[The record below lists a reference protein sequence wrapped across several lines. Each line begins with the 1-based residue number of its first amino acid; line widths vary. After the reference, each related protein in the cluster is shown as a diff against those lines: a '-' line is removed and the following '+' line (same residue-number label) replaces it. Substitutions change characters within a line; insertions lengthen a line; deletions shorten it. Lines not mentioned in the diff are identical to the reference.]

1 MKNRID
7 ADFAR
12 YATPALKA
20 YDAMAVAS
28 YDAYSEL
35 AGSRP
40 KKNVNRTC
48 KNMTAAINKIAATRN
63 IDEMIALEARLQNTD
78 LEKYANSEN
87 DRKNVEQG
95 LADLQ
100 CGIHSYNMLRNTP
113 RQYEEFAKNFTDR
126 NRDKRFDVPKDGMRY
141 ALSSQLTRLQNRK
154 ALQMSEEEKVL
165 LTARRALVDA
175 IVEEYSLLQ
184 KTAVHGDDKSDK

>member
-1 MKNRID
+1 MKNRNRE
-7 ADFAR
+7 DFIE
-12 YATPALKA
+12 YTTQDLES
-20 YDAMAVAS
+20 YDHTSGVS
-28 YDAYSEL
+28 YDAYIVLES
-35 AGSRP
+35 SRP
-40 KKNVNRTC
+40 QKAVNRAC
-48 KNMTAAINKIAATRN
+48 KNETEAINMIAASCN
-63 IDEMIALEARLQNTD
+63 LDEMIALEIRLQNND
-78 LEKYANSEN
+78 LERYAYSEN

-100 CGIHSYNMLRNTP
+100 CGIHSYNTLRNTP
-113 RQYEEFAKNFTDR
+113 QQYKEFAKNFTDR